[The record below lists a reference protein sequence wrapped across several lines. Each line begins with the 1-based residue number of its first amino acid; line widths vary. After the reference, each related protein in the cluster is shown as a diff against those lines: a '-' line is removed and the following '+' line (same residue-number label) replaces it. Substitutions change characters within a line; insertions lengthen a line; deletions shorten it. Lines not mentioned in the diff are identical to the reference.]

1 VYSHVRNEV
10 LTLGKQAPIRSF
22 LAAACPV
29 MSIVAPEQYLAAC
42 GWSLVGVEL
51 LRDDGAELRL
61 QHLRKTTPCLNGFD
75 LLRRCLAGG
84 YEVYNSEEVLSRM
97 MQRQEHLM
105 TKAFATDADAAS
117 QSPHLTTASDASS
130 QPHLMS
136 ASPDNLSQQA
146 VYGDSSYKP
155 SPASDFFTSNIDQP
169 SPVSSTPQGGHI
181 MRLDETGSTD
191 NYESHSHD
199 MINRLDG
206 SSADSYPDYGL
217 LPDDELARQLCEMSA
232 EAKRLHGAEGDAT
245 HDHFY
250 DGEFGDA
257 YMDFG
262 SG

>member
-10 LTLGKQAPIRSF
+10 LALGKQAPIRSF

-29 MSIVAPEQYLAAC
+29 MGIVAPEQYLAAC
-42 GWSLVGVEL
+42 GWRLVGVEL
-51 LRDDGAELRL
+51 RRDDGAERLR
-61 QHLRKTTPCLNGFD
+61 HLRKTTPCLNGFD

-84 YEVYNSEEVLSRM
+84 YEVYNGEEVLSRM
-97 MQRQEHLM
+97 MQRREHLM

-130 QPHLMS
+130 QLHRMS

-155 SPASDFFTSNIDQP
+155 SPASDLFTSNIDQP
-169 SPVSSTPQGGHI
+169 SPVSTTPQDGHI
-181 MRLDETGSTD
+181 KRLDDRGSTD
-191 NYESHSHD
+191 GYESHSHD
-199 MINRLDG
+199 MIDRLDG
-206 SSADSYPDYGL
+206 ASADRYPDYGL
-217 LPDDELARQLCEMSA
+217 VPDDELARQLCEMSA
-232 EAKRLHGAEGDAT
+232 EAKGPHGAEEDAT
-245 HDHFY
+245 HNSFY